1 MVVINGFRYG
11 CSPCKYR
18 VLTIGYKCWIPPT
31 DCVLIIP
38 CSYGSI
44 RVNYTVGLAGDA
56 LSTDDK
62 VRSVKDHLL
71 SKATKWTPN
80 EPVFSGF
87 PVNIVK
93 TNTDA
98 SKQDI
103 SGKSRFTT
111 VYWLNFTYSSG
122 KWLKFLSMY
131 HCTCFCLAVLLTE
144 RKAAC
149 ACPLD
154 GYFCD
159 FGEGG
164 AMCVNQC
171 TGFRCGP
178 HGSCLVD
185 SDTKLP
191 KC

>member
-1 MVVINGFRYG
+1 M
-11 CSPCKYR
+11 
-18 VLTIGYKCWIPPT
+18 
-31 DCVLIIP
+31 LIIP

-44 RVNYTVGLAGDA
+44 RVNYTVGLSGEA

-71 SKATKWTPN
+71 SKATEWTPN

-87 PVNIVK
+87 PVNTVK

-103 SGKSRFTT
+103 SGKSRFMT
-111 VYWLNFTYSSG
+111 VYQFNFTHRSR
-122 KWLKFLSMY
+122 KWLTFLPILVY
-131 HCTCFCLAVLLTE
+131 DCTCLCLAVLSTE

-159 FGEGG
+159 FREGG

-185 SDTKLP
+185 ADTKLP